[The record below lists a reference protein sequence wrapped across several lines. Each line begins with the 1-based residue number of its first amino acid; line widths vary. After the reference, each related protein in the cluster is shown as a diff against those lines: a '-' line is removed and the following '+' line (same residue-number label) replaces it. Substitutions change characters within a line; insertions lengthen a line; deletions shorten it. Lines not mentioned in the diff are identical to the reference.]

1 VDDQRRREEGTA
13 PLEYVSRA
21 RYEVLVRRLETMNA
35 MFVSTKLE
43 RAECLK
49 LRSTNENLQERVRI
63 MHNDAAA
70 LQLQNRRFEDKAR
83 DLQVFNLK
91 VFR

>member
-1 VDDQRRREEGTA
+1 
-13 PLEYVSRA
+13 
-21 RYEVLVRRLETMNA
+21 MNA
-35 MFVSTKLE
+35 MFESIKLE